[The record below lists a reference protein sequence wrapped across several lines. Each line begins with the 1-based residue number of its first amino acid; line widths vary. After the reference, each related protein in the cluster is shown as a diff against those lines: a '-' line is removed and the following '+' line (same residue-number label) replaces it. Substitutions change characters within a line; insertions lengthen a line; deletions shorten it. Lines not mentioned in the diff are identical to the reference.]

1 MTRLIKTI
9 IVLESLRSIFNDD
22 KRFQI
27 SLEIAKSQLLK
38 KCNQYLYQHQLF
50 LFDKTFVILIIA
62 STISGTRA
70 SI

>member
-9 IVLESLRSIFNDD
+9 IMLESLRSVFNDD
-22 KRFQI
+22 KKFQI
-27 SLEIAKSQLLK
+27 SREIAKSQLLK
-38 KCNQYLYQHQLF
+38 KCNQYLYQHQHF
-50 LFDKTFVILIIA
+50 LFDETFVILIIV